1 VSEIPEEIEAILS
14 GATNPSP
21 MKISLHQRTVELVKH
36 RGVGMDVDW
45 DTVVRDMSTQAR
57 RFVVD
62 DSLVEKLRAFAQ
74 FDIQFAMVEILFASM
89 IMVSVEKMGVHQ
101 EKYEQVHDWY
111 EHVFEFMMH
120 NLRSILGNYSRTPED
135 LGMLLVD
142 FQEAVICEAEGRTI
156 SSSTY
161 ERMVELYKEGEYLK

>member
-1 VSEIPEEIEAILS
+1 MSEIPEEIEVIL
-14 GATNPSP
+14 SP
-21 MKISLHQRTVELVKH
+21 MKTSVHQRTVELVKR

-45 DTVVRDMSTQAR
+45 DTVVCDMSTQAR
-57 RFVVD
+57 KFVVE

-89 IMVSVEKMGVHQ
+89 IMVSVEKMYVYQKRHQ
-101 EKYEQVHDWY
+101 QVRDWY
-111 EHVFEFMMH
+111 ESVFEFMMH
-120 NLRSILGNYSRTPED
+120 NLRSILGDYSQTPED

-161 ERMVELYKEGEYLK
+161 EWMVELYKEGGYLK